1 MSRSSTNDDPRF
13 KKAVKKIIDNIN
25 VSVPDGM
32 KCADYLPAEVQ
43 DMSLQQRIRRAVQ
56 RARGIKQPPPTMN
69 IDTSTMSTVST
80 LTATPL
86 STKQKAKKVRH
97 TSKAVHQL
105 RKNKLLD
112 REAKSNA
119 TKYAT
124 KLYAEYQKKEKKLS
138 AEKVSAIVEK
148 ELGIRVPKRTIQN
161 NFALGRIGTS
171 PKKKGPKGHFDN
183 DTVLNLTNSFE
194 TYVKIKQLNGQ
205 SGDVTYKKL
214 QKLLKQCTSQKK
226 DVDCVWLMTRLL
238 QESGVDLNVGRSNN
252 AEQRRI
258 MWTTYYN
265 LKSWFNNWERDLL
278 ELGFAKKVD
287 GKTIIPEDQLARIL
301 NIDETCLVMDG
312 SSSQRGGRP
321 AVVFTSGALP
331 DLKWK

>member
-32 KCADYLPAEVQ
+32 KCADYLPAEIQ

-56 RARGIKQPPPTMN
+56 RARGTKQPSPTMAIN
-69 IDTSTMSTVST
+69 TSIVSTVST
-80 LTATPL
+80 LTTTPP
-86 STKQKAKKVRH
+86 STQKAKKVRH
-97 TSKAVHQL
+97 RSKAVHQL

-124 KLYAEYQKKEKKLS
+124 KLCADYQKHEKKLS
-138 AEKVSAIVEK
+138 AERVSAIVEK
-148 ELGIRVPKRTIQN
+148 KFGIRVPKRTIQN
-161 NFALGRIGTS
+161 NFKLGRIGTS
-171 PKKKGPKGHFDN
+171 PPKKGPKGHFDN

-205 SGDVTYKKL
+205 SGDVTYKKF

-226 DVDCVWLMTRLL
+226 DVDCVWLLQRLL
-238 QESGVDLNVGRSNN
+238 KESGVDLNVGRSNN

-265 LKSWFNNWERDLL
+265 LKSWFDNWERDLL

-287 GKTIIPEDQLARIL
+287 GKTIIPEDHHTSYVQYLRSWD
-301 NIDETCLVMDG
+301 NSG
-312 SSSQRGGRP
+312 S
-321 AVVFTSGALP
+321 
-331 DLKWK
+331 